1 MNENTKPADIIQTL
15 PKYINALLSDSVL
28 FFSGEN
34 AVATEARKQILL
46 QEIAII
52 KAQITA
58 LETFIG

>member
-46 QEIAII
+46 QEI
-52 KAQITA
+52 
-58 LETFIG
+58 